1 MNDTVKTKPKAKSPA
16 ELEAESQAKLKDD
29 VIKWITA
36 FNTEKGW
43 RSLRG
48 QKNPIK
54 GLKDSPVTQ
63 LTADQVL
70 DGPGRTALTQE
81 IAANR
86 GRLAKILED
95 MKTEPQG
102 DSYDLLEADRE
113 DTASKIANDETILA
127 TANRLEAQLA
137 KLQAAETGLPSALSD
152 LRGEIKRLEKAA
164 DEEAFN
170 PAKLD
175 QNILSAFRAD
185 HERIAK
191 EVEKARSEVIS
202 IDSPNGTSKSYAVVN
217 DVEYKIL
224 LGMLQKSMLL
234 LQGNDLSTAMKCLAE
249 AEAKLIQ
256 YRSAR
261 ANTTETVGRVSL
273 LGDLEGPM
281 NTLKTVIETVGR
293 RPFAAAAATKLW
305 ADHAAFE
312 SGIATYVANNPAG
325 IKSQFS
331 SAIQTVT
338 ANGRQILD
346 QALAIEKTLLRIST
360 DIATMKANGHLQ
372 PSLDFATDLADF
384 QTTTATQTDLTTA
397 VANANALAKT
407 VRDRLDKSKAEDARL
422 ADELTPDAVKG
433 QADALQARYDDLFK
447 DGVIATIKK
456 QILGDAKDSKKDSDI
471 PKEALREIELQIL
484 TAQQLAGSDSI
495 DALAHADQ
503 FIAEATNFL
512 DAIKDNPKVYS
523 DRIKA
528 FDDVGKIINDLQS
541 RYSLYLPG
549 DRLDLS
555 AALDNLRNTQMTRPQ
570 SEIETETTALL
581 KKANDLRVTVQH
593 MQTRKRALDTQAD
606 RVKALIENVSD
617 RFKNDVKVL
626 GGFSGY
632 YGPEIADLRLVR
644 DHIAERT
651 DQSLNKATTLLD
663 KMESDLGVARVLLKK
678 HKDKKQEFETGE
690 SATLWETIEKARIG
704 QGDHDADKA
713 EKKAFES
720 GMEALK
726 KDLSKTKEALKS
738 LKADLNELTALDAER
753 SALNAEMDKTG
764 EYRKGVAQLQGLQSR
779 AADMNAD
786 AERAK
791 EILDTNLAEA
801 AAECVREVKIFVTKL
816 SGFVDSAIKPA
827 GETASG
833 NDLDNK
839 VYDKAAI
846 NAFFA
851 KLAASVNAVGL
862 DLIGSQSAVTA
873 DRSVSVDKRKIA
885 RKTALA
891 ELRKLMALFDS
902 FEPMLHLRRHPFGKN
917 DATSQLVSA
926 RQTFPRLEK
935 RLLTAIKD

>member
-1 MNDTVKTKPKAKSPA
+1 MNDTVKTNPKAKSSA
-16 ELEAESQAKLKDD
+16 ELDAESQAKLKDD

-48 QKNPIK
+48 QKNPIR

-70 DGPGRTALTQE
+70 DGPGKAALAQE
-81 IAANR
+81 IADSKD
-86 GRLAKILED
+86 RLAKILED
-95 MKTEPQG
+95 MKTAPQG
-102 DSYDLLEADRE
+102 SIYDLLDAHRE
-113 DTASKIANDETILA
+113 DTASKIANDESILA
-127 TANRLEAQLA
+127 TANRLDAQLA
-137 KLQAAETGLPSALSD
+137 KLQVAETGLPRALSD
-152 LRGEIKRLEKAA
+152 LRVEISRLEKAA
-164 DEEAFN
+164 DAEAFN

-217 DVEYKIL
+217 DAEYKIL

-346 QALAIEKTLLRIST
+346 QALAIEKTLLGIST

-372 PSLDFATDLADF
+372 PSLDSATDLADF
-384 QTTTATQTDLTTA
+384 QTTTTTQTDLTTA
-397 VANANALAKT
+397 VANANTLAKT

-422 ADELTPDAVKG
+422 AKLTPDAVKG

-447 DGVIATIKK
+447 NGVIGTIKK

-495 DALAHADQ
+495 DALAQADQ

-528 FDDVGKIINDLQS
+528 FDDVGKVINDLQS

-801 AAECVREVKIFVTKL
+801 AAECVREVKSFVTKL

-873 DRSVSVDKRKIA
+873 DRSVSVDKRKVA